1 MQLFMTWTTYT
12 SIFVFGWV
20 GCLIVYRNAKEKVSS
35 RAEEILCKATA
46 LIAGVSYLGIFIGTV
61 LCNV

>member
-12 SIFVFGWV
+12 SIFVFGWI
-20 GCLIVYRNAKEKVSS
+20 GCLIVYRNAKEKASS
-35 RAEEILCKATA
+35 RAEEMLWKATA

>member
-1 MQLFMTWTTYT
+1 MQLFMTWTVYT

-20 GCLIVYRNAKEKVSS
+20 GCLIVYRNAEEKASS
-35 RAEEILCKATA
+35 RAGEILCKATA
-46 LIAGVSYLGIFIGTV
+46 LIAGGSYLGIFIGTV